1 MTRVRDDHRGPVSS
15 GPPDGE
21 PPGGVWGRYFG
32 PVVLNPRRRTS
43 FRLLVLVWV
52 AATIGALA
60 TGRYDI
66 VWLPLAGI
74 ATSATLLLRDHAGRG
89 RRFRHPGGP
98 GRGSGRQPVDAELDP
113 THL

>member
-1 MTRVRDDHRGPVSS
+1 M
-15 GPPDGE
+15 
-21 PPGGVWGRYFG
+21 WGRYFG
-32 PVVLNPRRRTS
+32 PVVLTPRRRTS
-43 FRLLVLVWV
+43 YRLLVLAWI
-52 AATIGALA
+52 AATIGALV

-74 ATSATLLLRDHAGRG
+74 ATSATLLVRDHAGR
-89 RRFRHPGGP
+89 RRRSCHPERP